1 MINQGGRIVVSKVII
16 NKNRSTTAGHQ
27 QRRKGALN
35 MTTVIED
42 ATVSSKGQK
51 ETEGYVAEMLA
62 LGHED
67 VLRHF

>member
-1 MINQGGRIVVSKVII
+1 
-16 NKNRSTTAGHQ
+16 
-27 QRRKGALN
+27 

-51 ETEGYVAEMLA
+51 ETEGYVGEMHA

>member
-1 MINQGGRIVVSKVII
+1 MSKVII